1 MERQMSKEI
10 LDQDETRRRISEKL
24 MHEMGPIYELLQD
37 PTVIEIML
45 NPDGELWV
53 EHLGEPKK
61 KFGQMDRHTAEGLM
75 NTIAS
80 ELDVEHSALKP
91 ILECELPLDGSR
103 FAALLPPIVEGPS
116 FAIRKRAL
124 MVFTLQDYVN
134 KGIMT
139 PLQRE
144 VIEEAVRTRKN
155 ILIAGGTGSG
165 KTTFTNAI
173 VQYIV
178 DACPDDRLLIME
190 DTRELQCTAKNKVQ
204 MRATENVTMQQL
216 LKTMMRFCPDRIL
229 VGEVRDHAALDLL
242 KAWNTGHPGGAAT
255 IHANSAEDALLR
267 MELLLGEA
275 TQGDMRSLV
284 ASAVNLIV
292 FIEKHAGSRRITE
305 IVQVDGHDGRNYITQ
320 SIGGLGS

>member
-1 MERQMSKEI
+1 MGINQKE
-10 LDQDETRRRISEKL
+10 ESRRRISEKL
-24 MHEMGPIYELLQD
+24 IYELGPVYDLLKD

-53 EHLGEPKK
+53 ERLGHPKEP
-61 KFGQMDRHTAEGLM
+61 FGHMEKHVAEGLM

-80 ELDVEHSALKP
+80 ELDVEHTALNP

-124 MVFTLQDYVN
+124 MVFTLQDYVD

-139 PLQRE
+139 ETQRA
-144 VIEEAVRTRKN
+144 VIEAAVRDRKN

-165 KTTFTNAI
+165 KTTLTNAV

-190 DTRELQCTAKNKVQ
+190 DTRELQCTAQNKVQ
-204 MRATENVTMQQL
+204 MRSVEHVSMTQL

-255 IHANSAEDALLR
+255 IHANSAYDGLIR
-267 MELLLGEA
+267 MELLLKEA
-275 TQGDMRSLV
+275 VPGDMHSLV

-292 FIEKHAGSRRITE
+292 YIQKYAGSRRITE
-305 IVQVDGHDGRNYITQ
+305 ILEVDSHDGQRYLTQ
-320 SIGGLGS
+320 AMGE

>member
-1 MERQMSKEI
+1 MSINQKAESK
-10 LDQDETRRRISEKL
+10 RRISEKL
-24 MHEMGPIYELLQD
+24 IYELGQVYELLRD

-61 KFGQMDRHTAEGLM
+61 QFGYMSRSQAEGLM

-80 ELDVEHSALKP
+80 ELDVEHTALNP

-103 FAALLPPIVEGPS
+103 FAALLPPVVEGPS

-124 MVFTLQDYVN
+124 MVFTLQDYVD

-139 PLQRE
+139 ELQRS
-144 VIEEAVRTRKN
+144 VIEAAVRARKN

-165 KTTFTNAI
+165 KTTLTNAV

-178 DACPDDRLLIME
+178 DACPNDRLLIME

-204 MRATENVTMQQL
+204 MRSGKRASMRKL

-229 VGEVRDHAALDLL
+229 VGEVRDRTALDLL

-255 IHANSAEDALLR
+255 IHANSAYDGLLR
-267 MELLLGEA
+267 MELLLKEA
-275 TQGDMRSLV
+275 TPGDMYSLV

-292 FIEKHAGSRRITE
+292 FIEKCSGSRRITE
-305 IVQVDGHDGRNYITQ
+305 IVRVNEYDGHKYVTE
-320 SIGGLGS
+320 SIGG

>member
-1 MERQMSKEI
+1 MSISQKE
-10 LDQDETRRRISEKL
+10 ESKRRISEKL
-24 MHEMGPIYELLQD
+24 IYELGPVYELLRD

-61 KFGQMDRHTAEGLM
+61 QFGYMDRYQAEGLM

-80 ELDVEHSALKP
+80 ELDVEHTALNP

-103 FAALLPPIVEGPS
+103 FAALLPPVVEGPS

-124 MVFTLQDYVN
+124 MVFTLQDYVS

-139 PLQRE
+139 ELQRS
-144 VIEEAVRTRKN
+144 VIEAAVRDRKN

-165 KTTFTNAI
+165 KTTLTNAV

-178 DACPDDRLLIME
+178 DACPNDRLLIME
-190 DTRELQCTAKNKVQ
+190 DTRELQCAAKNKVQ
-204 MRATENVTMQQL
+204 MRAVEHVSMTQL

-229 VGEVRDHAALDLL
+229 VGEVRDRAALDLL

-255 IHANSAEDALLR
+255 IHADSAYNALLR
-267 MELLLGEA
+267 IELLLKEA
-275 TQGDMRSLV
+275 TPGDMYSLV

-292 FIEKHAGSRRITE
+292 FIEKHAGSRRITQILE
-305 IVQVDGHDGRNYITQ
+305 IDGNDGQRYITRL
-320 SIGGLGS
+320 IGEKNV